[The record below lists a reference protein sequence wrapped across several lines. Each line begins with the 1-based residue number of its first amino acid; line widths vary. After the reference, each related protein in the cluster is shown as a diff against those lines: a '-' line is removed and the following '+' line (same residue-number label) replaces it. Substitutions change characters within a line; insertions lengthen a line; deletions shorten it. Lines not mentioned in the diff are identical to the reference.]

1 MRDKRS
7 SHLLSLISSHT
18 PLLAYWCPRL
28 LLLLLLPSRC
38 HGKDL
43 VIRERTSG
51 DQEVL
56 AFLIGFILFLSI
68 LVIASLVSRCVW
80 RDHRLSSRRRLQL
93 IERRRRAERKRGSS
107 ADEIQGALPE
117 SICLHQVSPASLLS
131 FLDPLSL
138 SFSFHLLSSSH
149 SAA

>member
-1 MRDKRS
+1 MYT
-7 SHLLSLISSHT
+7 LSYDH
-18 PLLAYWCPRL
+18 
-28 LLLLLLPSRC
+28 SR
-38 HGKDL
+38 KK
-43 VIRERTSG
+43 
-51 DQEVL
+51 
-56 AFLIGFILFLSI
+56 
-68 LVIASLVSRCVW
+68 
-80 RDHRLSSRRRLQL
+80 LSSRRRLQL